1 MATIINAAN
10 QFKNIF
16 STNGYFLI
24 MPDLLRIYSNNQ
36 VFLNNLK
43 YNIFENLNIRY
54 CFTFFS
60 ALNFLFQTNELITR
74 TIEYLCKQ
82 LYILHR
88 KPFLLQMFG
97 SVAPILDKDDDESP
111 YGDAFK
117 VRRILNSKM
126 FEKIII
132 NRHLKY

>member
-1 MATIINAAN
+1 MRKNV
-10 QFKNIF
+10 NIF
-16 STNGYFLI
+16 RFKIQKKLSRSKY
-24 MPDLLRIYSNNQ
+24 LLLMYI
-36 VFLNNLK
+36 FCLNL
-43 YNIFENLNIRY
+43 
-54 CFTFFS
+54 
-60 ALNFLFQTNELITR
+60 LFQTNELITR

-117 VRRILNSKM
+117 VKSIQYS
-126 FEKIII
+126 EIIYNDFI
-132 NRHLKY
+132 